1 MVNQR
6 RMMRLDSTRIVKRNL
21 LDRANWKHGKKMM
34 IGLLLLL
41 HDEDQS

>member
-1 MVNQR
+1 MV
-6 RMMRLDSTRIVKRNL
+6 RLDSTEIVKGNL
-21 LDRANWKHGKKMM
+21 LDRANWKQVVCGKKMM